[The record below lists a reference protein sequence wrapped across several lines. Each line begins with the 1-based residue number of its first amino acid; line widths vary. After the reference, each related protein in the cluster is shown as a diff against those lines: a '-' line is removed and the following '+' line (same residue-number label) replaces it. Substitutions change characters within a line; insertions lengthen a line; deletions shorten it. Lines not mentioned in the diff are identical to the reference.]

1 MDSLTLL
8 RSNVQSYFN
17 ERINVVMKDFVK
29 TFFEPAIKNIK
40 DNTNETISEQ
50 QVKFLCKSLLDTC
63 SNQQYSSPRH
73 EQLSSPLSSL
83 SRNNSDVNTSDSDN
97 ENGQTSLLHQA
108 LKRKRT
114 ESETEQL
121 FKRQFFLTKTSSNY
135 FGSPGLRT
143 QSTTLKPTATTSIA
157 VLSSAQKIVTRPT
170 SGILATNGTTTT
182 RPIIHIIPS
191 ASNKNL
197 VATHMELA
205 TLLSN
210 STSDSRR
217 NAIIS
222 TSKSPGNG
230 NVVTSSNIV
239 SSTTS
244 DSTKVTSTQSE
255 SF

>member
-1 MDSLTLL
+1 
-8 RSNVQSYFN
+8 
-17 ERINVVMKDFVK
+17 
-29 TFFEPAIKNIK
+29 
-40 DNTNETISEQ
+40 
-50 QVKFLCKSLLDTC
+50 
-63 SNQQYSSPRH
+63 
-73 EQLSSPLSSL
+73 L

-135 FGSPGLRT
+135 FGSSTGIRT
-143 QSTTLKPTATTSIA
+143 QSTTLKPTTTSIA

-170 SGILATNGTTTT
+170 SGILTSNGTTTS

-191 ASNKNL
+191 ANKNL

-210 STSDSRR
+210 SNETRR

-222 TSKSPGNG
+222 AAKPTGNS
-230 NVVTSSNIV
+230 VVTSSNIV

-244 DSTKVTSTQSE
+244 DSTKVTSTQSSSE